1 MSNANH
7 LGVAISE
14 IARAREFVAQLRAAS
29 AGGGAMVLDQ
39 LEQSLSTAFENANS
53 AAGLMRQ
60 QSQRLTELSAMVVG
74 STGRH
79 F

>member
-1 MSNANH
+1 MSSANH
-7 LGVAISE
+7 LGIAISE
-14 IARAREFVAQLRAAS
+14 IARAREFVAQLRAENSGGSAS
-29 AGGGAMVLDQ
+29 ILGQ
-39 LEQSLSTAFENANS
+39 LEQALATASENANS

-60 QSQRLTELSAMVVG
+60 QSQRLSELSAMVVG

>member
-14 IARAREFVAQLRAAS
+14 IARARELVAQLRAEN
-29 AGGGAMVLDQ
+29 GGGNAAVVGQ
-39 LEQSLSTAFENANS
+39 LEQALSTAFESANS

-74 STGRH
+74 ATGRH